1 MEISF
6 ERFSFVVGVFFLP
19 DQIVVLLFG
28 THENLLAV
36 LMVRKLDLERVRCGL
51 IQFSNQRLI
60 IRDLKVL

>member
-6 ERFSFVVGVFFLP
+6 ERFSFVVGVLFLP

-28 THENLLAV
+28 AHENLLAA